1 MDSNTPPTPLVIPN
15 LVDVGF
21 DLADRIAPHLEKMR
35 QTSHDPINRRL
46 DTALLVSGSFIFA
59 GTLVAKFCE
68 EFIKALASEAA
79 KKIMVRLPGKSLQK
93 PNEVAQVLGQL
104 NVNIEN
110 LHLTCAGPRDL
121 QQAIDRAVASVRDN
135 LAKDGVPESDAR
147 RLAASLAETIGAKI
161 KI

>member
-1 MDSNTPPTPLVIPN
+1 MDSNTPPAPLVFPN

-21 DLADRIAPHLEKMR
+21 DLADRIAPQIEEMR
-35 QTSHDPINRRL
+35 RAAHDPTNRRF
-46 DTALLVSGSFIFA
+46 DTALLVSGSFLFA

-68 EFIKALASEAA
+68 EFVKALASEAA
-79 KKIMVRLPGKSLQK
+79 KKLTAQLPAKQQQK
-93 PNEVAQVLGQL
+93 PNETAQALGQL

-121 QQAIDRAVASVRDN
+121 QQGIDRAVASVRES
-135 LAKDGVPESDAR
+135 LGKDGVSDSDAR
-147 RLAASLAETIGAKI
+147 RLTASLAETFGAKI